1 MGYPLSI
8 FHFFLTGCVGWNIVL
23 LISSEKFGTFSFF
36 EIFFHYFCPF
46 FRKNYFLA
54 YLPPFNAP
62 HVIFSFFSDWMCW
75 VAYSFT
81 YFKWEIGNFFI
92 FFSFFFSSFL
102 LIFRN
107 TTFWPIYPH
116 LTPPHGPPHG
126 SIMTN
131 TYIHVACV
139 HSGPFSNSVKH
150 LSGIFIIY
158 KWEGNFVLFPP
169 FWG

>member
-1 MGYPLSI
+1 MGNPLTPTSPFIDKNIITGCYCNNIYGENAILGCFHPIVPPSPAMCLKIQFLAIYPHLRIPMGYPLSI

-81 YFKWEIGNFFI
+81 YFK
-92 FFSFFFSSFL
+92 
-102 LIFRN
+102 
-107 TTFWPIYPH
+107 
-116 LTPPHGPPHG
+116 
-126 SIMTN
+126 
-131 TYIHVACV
+131 
-139 HSGPFSNSVKH
+139 
-150 LSGIFIIY
+150 
-158 KWEGNFVLFPP
+158 
-169 FWG
+169 